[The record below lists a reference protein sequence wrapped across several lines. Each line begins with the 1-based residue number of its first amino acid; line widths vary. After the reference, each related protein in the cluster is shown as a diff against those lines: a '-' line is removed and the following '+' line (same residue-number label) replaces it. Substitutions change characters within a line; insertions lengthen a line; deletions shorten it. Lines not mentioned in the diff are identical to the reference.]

1 MIIAIASGKGGT
13 GKTTIATNLALVAPQ
28 AQYLDCDVEEP
39 NGHLFLKPDID
50 RKIDVELPVPQIDAK
65 LCSLCGTCAE
75 ACEFNALAVIGEKV
89 MVFND
94 LCHGCGTCM
103 FVCPEKAITETAKII
118 GKLENGTAQSVS
130 GKSFTFTHGVSNIG
144 NPLTPPIIK
153 KAKNLIDNDRFV
165 ILDAPPGTSCPM
177 VQTLIGSDFCVFVT
191 EPTPFG
197 LNDLE
202 LAVGVARQL
211 EINCGIVINRSD
223 SGDDEIIKYC
233 KQEKIPVLL
242 EIPFNRD
249 LAFAYSKGEAA
260 VQHSTDLRTRFQ
272 DLHAKI
278 VAEVKK

>member
-39 NGHLFLKPDID
+39 NGHLFLKPEID
-50 RKIDVELPVPQIDAK
+50 RKTDVTLPVPQIDAK
-65 LCSLCGTCAE
+65 LCTLCGTCAT
-75 ACEFNALAVIGEKV
+75 ACEFNALAVIGDKV

-103 FVCPEKAITETAKII
+103 FVCPEKAITETAKVI
-118 GKLENGTAQSVS
+118 GKLENGSA
-130 GKSFTFTHGVSNIG
+130 KSADGSRFTFTHGISNIG

-211 EINCGIVINRSD
+211 EISCGIVINRSD
-223 SGDDEIIKYC
+223 SGDDEIRKYC
-233 KQEKIPVLL
+233 HQENIPILL
-242 EIPFNRD
+242 EIPFDRD

-260 VQHSTDLRTRFQ
+260 VTQSPALRTSFQ
-272 DLHAKI
+272 DLHTRIA
-278 VAEVKK
+278 AEVKK

>member
-13 GKTTIATNLALVAPQ
+13 GKTTIATNLALVSPS

-39 NGHLFLKPDID
+39 NGHLFLKPEID
-50 RKIDVELPVPQIDAK
+50 QKTDVTLPVPQINNE
-65 LCSLCGTCAE
+65 LCTLCGTCAT

-118 GKLENGTAQSVS
+118 GKLENGSAESVS
-130 GKSFTFTHGVSNIG
+130 GGKFIFTHGISNIG

-153 KAKNLIDNDRFV
+153 KAKKLIDNDKFV

-177 VQTLIGSDFCVFVT
+177 VQTLIGCDFCVFVT

-211 EINCGIVINRSD
+211 EIGCGIVINRSD
-223 SGDDEIIKYC
+223 SGDDEIRKYC
-233 KQEKIPVLL
+233 QRENIPILL
-242 EIPFNRD
+242 EIPFDRD

-260 VQHSTDLRTRFQ
+260 VKQSTALRTNFQ
-272 DLHAKI
+272 DLHTRI

>member
-13 GKTTIATNLALVAPQ
+13 GKTTIATNLALVAAQ

-39 NGHLFLKPDID
+39 NGHLFLKPEIEQ
-50 RKIDVELPVPQIDAK
+50 KIAVEVPVPRIDAE
-65 LCSLCGTCAE
+65 LCSHCGTCAN

-103 FVCPEKAITETAKII
+103 LVCPEKAISETAKII
-118 GKLENGTAQSVS
+118 GKLENGRAQSVS
-130 GKSFTFTHGVSNIG
+130 GESFTFTHGVSNVG

-153 KAKNLIDNDRFV
+153 KAKNLIDNGRFV

-197 LNDLE
+197 LNDLK

-211 EINCGIVINRSD
+211 EINCGIVINRAD

-233 KQEKIPVLL
+233 RQEKIPLLL

-260 VQHSTDLRTRFQ
+260 VQHSADLRARFQ
-272 DLHAKI
+272 DLYAKI

>member
-130 GKSFTFTHGVSNIG
+130 GESFTFTHGVSNIG